1 MRVCSWPA
9 EMPQLDPV
17 ALSFWCAK
25 NVLLRDRRRWDV
37 FETNSVTKRML
48 IISQSLSYVCVAIV
62 IH

>member
-1 MRVCSWPA
+1 
-9 EMPQLDPV
+9 MPQLDPV